1 MDGALPDGVTAI
13 VAAVAAA
20 RRSAA
25 EVVDEHVDRCRAR
38 HERLNALVQPR
49 YDDARREA
57 ALSLP
62 GGPLAGVPVSV
73 KECFPVRGLET
84 TLGIRS
90 RRGCRDDADA
100 AIVERLRAAG
110 AIVLGKGNVP
120 QAMYLHETDNPVW
133 GRTVHPYA
141 PDRGPG
147 GSSGG
152 DAALVASGCVALA
165 IGNDLAGS
173 IRQPAHACGVAA
185 LLPRAASLGRGG
197 AFETMPGLVGQRSRA
212 GLLGRTVA
220 DVTDGWKAIA
230 GGGLAV
236 AAPSAPLRVA
246 WWDEAGPLEPSPA
259 VRRGVGLAVD
269 RLRAAGARVERLDS
283 ATAAEAAWIHLAL
296 ISADGGDDVRR
307 LFGAER
313 PIPQVARLLAL
324 AGFSPAVRR
333 ILAGA
338 CVWTGRGIE
347 GVALRRTG
355 PRRGRRLARTLAD
368 RAGIESVVEAWRD
381 RHDVI
386 VCPVSALPALR
397 HGTAAGLVVA
407 AAPCLLAN
415 LVDLAAGSVPV
426 TCVEPGEERGRPW
439 SIDPV
444 RRLARRTDEGSA
456 GLPIGVQV
464 VALDR
469 RPGVGEAVV
478 LETMRVIAAGLSP
491 AASR

>member
-1 MDGALPDGVTAI
+1 MGDALPDGVTAI
-13 VAAVAAA
+13 VASVRAG
-20 RRSAA
+20 RRTAA
-25 EVVDEHVDRCRAR
+25 EVVDEHVDRCRAS
-38 HERLNALVQPR
+38 HGSLNALVQPR
-49 YDDARREA
+49 FDDARREA
-57 ALSLP
+57 AAVPP

-73 KECFPVRGLET
+73 KECFPVRGLKT

-90 RRGCRDDADA
+90 RSGCRDEADA
-100 AIVERLRAAG
+100 AIVTRLRAAG
-110 AIVLGKGNVP
+110 AILLGKGNVP

-133 GRTVHPYA
+133 GRTIHPHA
-141 PDRGPG
+141 AERGPG

-185 LLPRAASLGRGG
+185 LLPRAAALGRGG

-220 DVTDGWKAIA
+220 DVAAGWQAI
-230 GGGLAV
+230 GTV
-236 AAPSAPLRVA
+236 EAAPPPASLRVA

-259 VRRGVGLAVD
+259 VRRGVRIAVEQ
-269 RLRAAGARVERLDS
+269 LRAAGARVERLDA

-296 ISADGGDDVRR
+296 VSADGGNDVRS
-307 LFGAER
+307 LFGGER
-313 PIPQVARLLAL
+313 PIPPVERLLAL
-324 AGFSPAVRR
+324 AGFHPVLRR

-347 GVALRRTG
+347 GAALRRTG
-355 PRRGRRLARTLAD
+355 PRRGRRLARALAD
-368 RAGIESVVEAWRD
+368 RAGIEAVVEAWRD
-381 RHDVI
+381 HHDVI

-397 HGTAAGLVVA
+397 HGTAASLVVA

-426 TCVEPGEERGRPW
+426 TRVEVGEERGRPW
-439 SIDPV
+439 SPDPV

-478 LETMRVIAAGLSP
+478 LEAMRAIAAGVSP
-491 AASR
+491 AVSR

>member
-13 VAAVAAA
+13 VAAVAAG
-20 RRSAA
+20 RRTVA
-25 EVVDEHVDRCRAR
+25 EIVDEHVDRCRAL
-38 HERLNALVQPR
+38 HERVNGLVQPR
-49 YDDARREA
+49 YDEARREA
-57 ALSLP
+57 ALALP
-62 GGPLAGVPVSV
+62 GGPLAGVPTSV

-90 RRGCRDDADA
+90 RRGCRDEADA
-100 AIVERLRAAG
+100 AIVTRLRAAG

-133 GRTVHPYA
+133 GRTVHPHA

-185 LLPRAASLGRGG
+185 LLPRAATLGRGG

-220 DVTDGWKAIA
+220 DVALGWRAIA
-230 GGGLAV
+230 DGGRSLG
-236 AAPSAPLRVA
+236 APSGPLRVA
-246 WWDEAGPLEPSPA
+246 WWDDAGPLEPSPA
-259 VRRGVGLAVD
+259 VRRGVRMAVEC
-269 RLRAAGARVERLDS
+269 LRSTGARIERLDA
-283 ATAAEAAWIHLAL
+283 ATATEAAWIHLAL
-296 ISADGGDDVRR
+296 LSADGGNDIRR

-324 AGFSPAVRR
+324 AGFSPAARR
-333 ILAGA
+333 IIAGA

-347 GVALRRTG
+347 GLALRRTG
-355 PRRGRRLARTLAD
+355 PRRGRRLARALVE
-368 RAGIESVVEAWRD
+368 RAGIEAVVEAWRD

-397 HGTAAGLVVA
+397 HGSAASLVVA

-426 TCVEPGEERGRPW
+426 TSVEPGEERGRPW
-439 SIDPV
+439 SPDPV

-469 RPGVGEAVV
+469 RPGIGELLV
-478 LETMRVIAAGLSP
+478 LETMRAIAAGLTP
-491 AASR
+491 AVSR

>member
-1 MDGALPDGVTAI
+1 MHGSHPDGVTAI
-13 VAAVAAA
+13 VAAVAAG

-25 EVVDEHVDRCRAR
+25 EVVDEHVERCRDL
-38 HERLNALVQPR
+38 HGRLNALVQPR
-49 YDDARREA
+49 YGEARREA
-57 ALSLP
+57 ALALP

-73 KECFPVRGLET
+73 KECFPVHGLET

-90 RRGCRDDADA
+90 RRGCRDETDA
-100 AIVERLRAAG
+100 AIVTRLRAAG
-110 AIVLGKGNVP
+110 AILLGKGNVP

-133 GRTVHPYA
+133 GRTVHPHA
-141 PDRGPG
+141 TDRGPG

-173 IRQPAHACGVAA
+173 VRQPAHACGVVA

-197 AFETMPGLVGQRSRA
+197 AFETMPGLVGQRSRV
-212 GLLGRTVA
+212 GLLARSVSDVA
-220 DVTDGWKAIA
+220 AGWQAIA
-230 GGGLAV
+230 AGAV
-236 AAPSAPLRVA
+236 GAAPAATPRVA

-259 VRRGVGLAVD
+259 VRRGVRMAVE
-269 RLRAAGARVERLDS
+269 RLQAAGATVERLDA

-296 ISADGGDDVRR
+296 ISADGGNDVRR

-324 AGFSPAVRR
+324 AGLHPALRR
-333 ILAGA
+333 LVAGA

-347 GVALRRTG
+347 GEALRRTG
-355 PRRGRRLARTLAD
+355 PRRGRRLAAALAD
-368 RAGIESVVEAWRD
+368 RAGIEAVVEAWSD

-397 HGTAAGLVVA
+397 HGTAARLVVA

-426 TCVEPGEERGRPW
+426 TSVEPGEERGRPW
-439 SIDPV
+439 SADPV
-444 RRLARRTDEGSA
+444 RRLARHTDEGSA

-469 RPGVGEAVV
+469 RPGFGEAAV
-478 LETMRVIAAGLSP
+478 LGAMRAIAAGVSP
-491 AASR
+491 AVSR